1 MTEENA
7 LENLNSLPKRISDLI
22 SRWTEVAPDRLCV
35 VEPGGKWTY
44 AELAAA
50 VDETSTWLA
59 ECGVRPWDR
68 VMIVSENCRTFV
80 AVYFAVANLDAWPV
94 LVNARLSSTEVD
106 RIREHCSP
114 RRIIY
119 TTTPASRRAADH
131 AKQHGATVEMLPRLG
146 RIAIGPLN
154 DATKAEPISA
164 DPADNTAALIYTSG
178 TTGAPKGVMLTHRN
192 LVFVA
197 AGSAKIRRITPDDRL
212 YAVLPICHITGLSC
226 VLLAGLFNGA
236 TVYLS
241 PRFDPVETCKVFE
254 QEHIT
259 IFLGVP
265 ATFALLVEYAKLKGL
280 SSFKSPG
287 LRIISC
293 SGSPLYAGLKAD
305 VERLFGLTLYNN
317 YGITECSPT
326 ITQSRLDEPRADTSV
341 GRLFPGVEM
350 CMVGADQKTIEG
362 NGEGE
367 LWVRGPN
374 LMKGYYRA
382 PAETASAIDPN
393 GWFNTR
399 DIARVEDGHVFI
411 VGRSKDMI
419 IRFGYNVYPSEVE
432 AALAAHPAVARCAVI
447 GRRSQTA
454 EDEQIIA
461 FVELAPQSAVTIA
474 ELSRHAAERLASY
487 KVPNEIKVI
496 QELPVTSTGKVSKA
510 RLAEMIQTG
519 GATD

>member
-1 MTEENA
+1 MTDENA
-7 LENLNSLPKRISDLI
+7 SENLNFLPKHISDVI
-22 SRWTEVAPDRLCV
+22 SRWIEVAPNRLCV
-35 VEPGGKWTY
+35 AEPGGKWTY
-44 AELAAA
+44 AQLAAA
-50 VDETSTWLA
+50 VDETCTWLA
-59 ECGVRPWDR
+59 ERGVCPGDR

-80 AVYFAVANLDAWPV
+80 AAYFAVVKIGAWPV
-94 LVNARLSSTEVD
+94 LVNARLSSAEVD
-106 RIREHCSP
+106 RIREHCAP

-119 TTTPASRRAADH
+119 TTTASKRAADH
-131 AKQHGATVEMLPRLG
+131 AKQHGATIESLPGLG
-146 RIAIGPLN
+146 LIAIGPRN
-154 DATKAEPISA
+154 DATWAEPITA
-164 DPADNTAALIYTSG
+164 DPADNVAALIYTSG
-178 TTGAPKGVMLTHRN
+178 TTGAPKGVMLAHRS

-212 YAVLPICHITGLSC
+212 YAVLPMCHATGLSC
-226 VLLAGLFNGA
+226 ILLAGLFNGA

-280 SSFKSPG
+280 SSFNFPD

-293 SGSPLYAGLKAD
+293 AGSPLYAGLKAD

-350 CMVGADQKTIEG
+350 RIIGADQKTIEG

-382 PAETASAIDPN
+382 QAETASAVDPN

-399 DIARVEDGHVFI
+399 DIARVESGYVFI
-411 VGRSKDMI
+411 IGRSKDLI
-419 IRFGYNVYPSEVE
+419 IRFGYNVYPAEVE

-447 GRRSQTA
+447 GRPSQSA

-461 FVELAPQSAVTIA
+461 FVELAPQSAVTVA
-474 ELSRHAAERLASY
+474 ELSRHAAEHLASY
-487 KVPNEIKVI
+487 KVPNEIKLI
-496 QELPVTSTGKVSKA
+496 RELPVTSTGKVSKA
-510 RLAEMIQTG
+510 RLAEMIESG